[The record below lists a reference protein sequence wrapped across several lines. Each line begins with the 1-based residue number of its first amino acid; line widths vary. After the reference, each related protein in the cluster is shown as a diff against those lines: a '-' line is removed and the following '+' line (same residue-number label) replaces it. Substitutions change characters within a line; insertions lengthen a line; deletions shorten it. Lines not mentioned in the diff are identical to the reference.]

1 MKHTTLHIQD
11 KSVSPGYDVM
21 VGEGLLSH
29 LPGLLPL
36 ERYSSLCIITD
47 EYTTVLRDR
56 VIARNEAISSK
67 KLTTI
72 TVPVGDKFKSIE
84 TVQTIWKEMM
94 EHRCDRKTLVINIGG
109 GVVGDM
115 GGFAASTYMRGIDFV
130 QIPTSLL
137 AQVDASV
144 GGKLGVNFNGI
155 KNSIGSFQQPL
166 AVVIDVETL
175 ETLPERQLNAGFG
188 EVIKHGLIADSDYF
202 SKVTAKKPNEFSRSE
217 MIDLIT
223 GSIKIKRDII
233 QADLT
238 ENHQRKLVNFGHTIG
253 HALESISQNTDNP
266 LLHGEAVSIGMVAEA
281 RLSHATGMLSEHDIQ
296 TIKQALESAGLPIT
310 YTVHDKEMLMKKI
323 LSDKKNTGGKIMWTL
338 LKRIGEGVYNQE
350 VSKEIVEKEIQNFL

>member
-1 MKHTTLHIQD
+1 MKHATIHIQD
-11 KSVSPGYDVM
+11 KNVSPGYDVI
-21 VGEGLLSH
+21 VGEGLLSR

-36 ERYSSLCIITD
+36 ERYSSICLIND
-47 EYTTVLRDR
+47 KYTQPFLAKLIDGISLRHTV
-56 VIARNEAISSK
+56 
-67 KLTTI
+67 I

-94 EHRCDRKTLVINIGG
+94 ENRCDRKTLVINIGG

-166 AVVIDVETL
+166 AVIIDIETL
-175 ETLPERQLNAGFG
+175 DSLPERQLNAGFG
-188 EVIKHGLIADSDYF
+188 EIIKHGLIADIEYF
-202 SKVTAKKPNEFSRSE
+202 IKATAKKPKEFSRAE

-223 GSIKIKRDII
+223 GSVKIKRDII
-233 QADLT
+233 EADLT

-253 HALESISQNTDNP
+253 HAIESISQSTDNP

-281 RLSHATGMLSEHDIQ
+281 RLSQAIGMLSEQDVQ
-296 TIKQALESAGLPIT
+296 TIKRVLESAELPT
-310 YTVHDKEMLMKKI
+310 TFHVDDKELLMNKM

-338 LKRIGEGVYNQE
+338 LKQIGEGIYNQE
-350 VSKEIVEKEIQNFL
+350 LPEQIVEEEVQKFLVI